1 MRAEYESRVRFVKE
15 HFELLKEGALA
26 QVNIMLT

>member
-15 HFELLKEGALA
+15 HFETFEGDALA
-26 QVNIMLT
+26 QVNITLT